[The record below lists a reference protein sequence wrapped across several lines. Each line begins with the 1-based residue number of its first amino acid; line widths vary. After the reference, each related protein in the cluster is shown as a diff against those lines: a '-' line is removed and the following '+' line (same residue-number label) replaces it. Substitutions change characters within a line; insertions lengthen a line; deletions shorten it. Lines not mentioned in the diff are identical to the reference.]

1 MDREENL
8 EFPRSRKQEELERY
22 RRLLRVMIL
31 LLIFWF
37 VMLYFIANR
46 ENALVIAGIVIMCL
60 WILYM
65 SICIFGNFFL
75 RFRDRHDHQPLG
87 EDDEELGLTSNLPA
101 LSKNGDSFIDA
112 DDEGP
117 DDQST
122 LMGYPFDETLDRIRA
137 CPYPVVAGKAPTNG
151 TYTAVFSSIFMG
163 KAIRNEGKLRMEFFQ
178 TRDNGWTVEGES
190 LFASVKGIPIEDGFV
205 NTRGEMHWKTGST
218 IYRGTLDF
226 SSSSMFDGEFI
237 ATETRLLAM
246 NVKPPVGRIVRL
258 ELAKASF
265 YSSEMEMTSLSTTR
279 GAEMTTTSRLDHTGV
294 L

>member
-1 MDREENL
+1 MAMEENL
-8 EFPRSRKQEELERY
+8 EFPSNQKREELERY
-22 RRLLRVMIL
+22 RRLLRCMIL

-65 SICIFGNFFL
+65 SICIFGNFFQ

-87 EDDEELGLTSNLPA
+87 GEEEEELGLTSNLPDV
-101 LSKNGDSFIDA
+101 SKNGDAFTDD
-112 DDEGP
+112 DDEGQ
-117 DDQST
+117 DDQNT
-122 LMGYPFDETLDRIRA
+122 LLGFPFEDTLSRVRA
-137 CPYPVVAGKAPTNG
+137 CPYPVLPGKAPTNG

-178 TRDNGWTVEGES
+178 TRENGWTVEGES
-190 LFASVKGIPIEDGFV
+190 LFAAVNGIPIEDGFV
-205 NTRGEMHWKTGST
+205 NSRGEMHWKTGST

-226 SSSSMFDGEFI
+226 SSSSMFDGEFM
-237 ATETRLLAM
+237 ATETRLLAG

-265 YSSEMEMTSLSTTR
+265 YSSEMEMTSFSTTSSGER
-279 GAEMTTTSRLDHTGV
+279 TTTKS
-294 L
+294 